1 MMDDYDKNEED
12 ALD

>member
-1 MMDDYDKNEED
+1 MMDDYDGNEED

>member
-1 MMDDYDKNEED
+1 MDDYDGNEED